1 MSLYSAP
8 RPLPPLGI
16 GTATVNE
23 LAALMHQS
31 LSPEQLARVAARHAL
46 VALKQSFMRA
56 ADELSGPDADWLRRR
71 VRMANDST
79 ELWRL
84 RPTIFALL
92 PEGNSRSDLHRS
104 ELNRQLD
111 SIFPE
116 SAYEDTVP
124 QPALSDIPPQLRPG

>member
-1 MSLYSAP
+1 
-8 RPLPPLGI
+8 
-16 GTATVNE
+16 
-23 LAALMHQS
+23 MHQS

-56 ADELSGPDADWLRRR
+56 ADELSGPDAEWLRRR

-84 RPTIFALL
+84 RPTIYALR
-92 PEGNSRSDLHRS
+92 PEGNSRSALHRA

-116 SAYEDTVP
+116 SAYGDTAP